1 MWTDLEK
8 AVRHKEFL
16 ALSLAIIDIHLVVMV
31 SLIKSCSD
39 QKVANQQRLSVSF
52 SYTGHPQP
60 DFIRKSETLASY
72 AQSKYGSDLAV
83 AVRTGA
89 FTSKEMVTMESF
101 TLSQVAGVDTAPSAF
116 TRQNT
121 AAALSTLQRRRR
133 VTHLL

>member
-1 MWTDLEK
+1 M
-8 AVRHKEFL
+8 RHKEFL
-16 ALSLAIIDIHLVVMV
+16 ALSLAIIDIHLVMM
-31 SLIKSCSD
+31 SLIKSGSD

-89 FTSKEMVTMESF
+89 FTFREMVTMESF
-101 TLSQVAGVDTAPSAF
+101 TLSQVAGDGTAPLAF

-121 AAALSTLQRRRR
+121 ATALSRLQRRR
-133 VTHLL
+133 VTHLLVLL